1 MEERAKRIMKDAED
15 KMRMA
20 EVRRTP
26 NTIDS
31 RLRPTLKR
39 DALELR

>member
-26 NTIDS
+26 NTVDS
-31 RLRPTLKR
+31 WLKKQF
-39 DALELR
+39 

>member
-1 MEERAKRIMKDAED
+1 MEERAKKIMKDAED

-39 DALELR
+39 DALEVR